1 MALALGASSVL
12 AVAILAGCSGRAS
25 EGAPPLPQVGVAT
38 VAIKPVRQWDEYS
51 GRIEAVESVD
61 LRPRVSGYIEQVNY
75 REGQEVKKGDVLF
88 TIDARSYRAEL
99 ARAQAEL
106 ARARSRAELGRS
118 EAERARRLS
127 EQQVISAESWEQRRG
142 AAEQARADVA
152 AAQAAVDSARL
163 AVEWTGCAHRSL
175 AAPGGRW
182 SPPATLVGAGDAA
195 SVLTTVVSLDRVHVH
210 FDADERSFLRY
221 AEMART
227 GQRPSERDGKVPVQ
241 VALADETGFPH
252 AGTVDFLDNQVDRGT
267 GTIRARAVL
276 DNADRRFTPGLYARV
291 RVLGSGEFEAAL
303 VDDKA
308 VLTDQDRKYVY
319 VVDADGKAQRRDVQV
334 GRMAGD
340 LRIVEQGLAA
350 GDKVIVSGVQK
361 VFYPGMPV
369 DAQPANAAQA
379 PSAPAVAATTDRRR
393 HAFPCPRPT
402 RAGAAFSDITG
413 NPPWTFPDS
422 SSTGRS
428 SPRCCR
434 S

>member
-1 MALALGASSVL
+1 MNMIPAVSMRAPRVLALGSASLLAL
-12 AVAILAGCSGRAS
+12 AVLAGCSGQAS
-25 EGAPPLPQVGVAT
+25 EGPPPAPQVGVAT

-51 GRIEAVESVD
+51 GRIEAVESVE

-99 ARAQAEL
+99 ARAQADL
-106 ARARSRAELGRS
+106 SRARTRAELGRS

-127 EQQVISAESWEQRRG
+127 EQQVISTEAWEQRRS
-142 AAEQARADVA
+142 AAEQAQADVA
-152 AAQAAVDSARL
+152 AAQAAVETARL
-163 AVEWTGCAHRSL
+163 AMEWTQVRS
-175 AAPGGRW
+175 PIDGR
-182 SPPATLVGAGDAA
+182 AGRALVTAGNLVGAGDAA
-195 SVLTTVVSLDRVHVH
+195 SVLTTVVSLDKVHVH

-221 AEMART
+221 AEMARD
-227 GQRPSERDGKVPVQ
+227 GQRPSERDGQVPVQ
-241 VALADETGFPH
+241 VALADESGFPH

-291 RVLGSGEFEAAL
+291 RVLGSGEFKAAL

-319 VVDADGKAQRRDVQV
+319 VVDGEGKAQRRDVQV
-334 GRMAGD
+334 GRKAGE

-361 VFYPGMPV
+361 VFFPGMPV
-369 DAQPANAAQA
+369 QARPVAMETKPAA
-379 PSAPAVAATTDRRR
+379 APAVAA
-393 HAFPCPRPT
+393 
-402 RAGAAFSDITG
+402 
-413 NPPWTFPDS
+413 N
-422 SSTGRS
+422 
-428 SPRCCR
+428 
-434 S
+434 

>member
-1 MALALGASSVL
+1 MHSRGPLALGVASVL
-12 AVAILAGCSGRAS
+12 ALAVLAGCSGQAS
-25 EGAPPLPQVGVAT
+25 EGAPPPPQVGIAAVE
-38 VAIKPVRQWDEYS
+38 VKPVRQWDEYS
-51 GRIEAVESVD
+51 GRIEAVESVE

-106 ARARSRAELGRS
+106 SRARTRAELGRS

-127 EQQVISAESWEQRRG
+127 EQQVISAETWEQRRA

-152 AAQAAVDSARL
+152 GAQAAVEAARL
-163 AVEWTGCAHRSL
+163 AVEWTQVR
-175 AAPGGRW
+175 APIDGR
-182 SPPATLVGAGDAA
+182 AGRALVTAGNLVGAGDAA
-195 SVLTTVVSLDRVHVH
+195 SVLTTVVSLEKVHVH

-227 GQRPSERDGKVPVQ
+227 GQRPSERDGQVPVR

-252 AGTVDFLDNQVDRGT
+252 AGTVDFLDNQIDRGT
-267 GTIRARAVL
+267 GTIRARALL

-291 RVLGSGEFEAAL
+291 RVLGSGEFDAAL

-319 VVDADGKAQRRDVQV
+319 VVDPDGKAQRRDVQV
-334 GRMAGD
+334 GRMAGE

-350 GDKVIVSGVQK
+350 GDRVIVSGVQK
-361 VFYPGMPV
+361 VFFPGMPV
-369 DAQPANAAQA
+369 DARPLATDARPGGA
-379 PSAPAVAATTDRRR
+379 APAVAA
-393 HAFPCPRPT
+393 H
-402 RAGAAFSDITG
+402 
-413 NPPWTFPDS
+413 
-422 SSTGRS
+422 
-428 SPRCCR
+428 
-434 S
+434 

>member
-1 MALALGASSVL
+1 MNSKSLFPVHASRGLALGAASVL
-12 AVAILAGCSGRAS
+12 AVAILAGCSGQAS
-25 EGAPPLPQVGVAT
+25 EGAPPPPQVGVAT
-38 VAIKPVRQWDEYS
+38 VPVKPVRQWDEYS
-51 GRIEAVESVD
+51 GRIEAVESVE

-106 ARARSRAELGRS
+106 ARAKSRADLGRS

-127 EQQVISAESWEQRRG
+127 EQQVISAETWEQRRG
-142 AAEQARADVA
+142 AAEQAQADVA
-152 AAQAAVDSARL
+152 AAQAAVDAARL
-163 AVEWTGCAHRSL
+163 AVEWTQVR
-175 AAPGGRW
+175 APIDGR
-182 SPPATLVGAGDAA
+182 AGRALVTAGNLVGAGDAA

-221 AEMART
+221 AEMARN
-227 GQRPSERDGKVPVQ
+227 GQRPSERDGQVPVQ

-252 AGTVDFLDNQVDRGT
+252 EGNVDFLDNQVDRGT

-291 RVLGSGEFEAAL
+291 RVLGSGEFKAAL

-319 VVDADGKAQRRDVQV
+319 VVDGEGKAQRRDVQV

-340 LRIVEQGLAA
+340 LRIVEKGLAA

-361 VFYPGMPV
+361 VFFPGMPV
-369 DAQPANAAQA
+369 QA
-379 PSAPAVAATTDRRR
+379 KAVAM
-393 HAFPCPRPT
+393 
-402 RAGAAFSDITG
+402 GAADTT
-413 NPPWTFPDS
+413 PAAVAT
-422 SSTGRS
+422 R
-428 SPRCCR
+428 
-434 S
+434 